1 MKNKVAM
8 ITGAAVGIGRAVAIL
23 MAQKGAKLVLLDID
37 AEKLEQK
44 IREKMKHQEEV
55 AKQYN
60 IMGGTFVNL
69 QRGIMRDVLEL
80 VKNEEEVKQ

>member
-1 MKNKVAM
+1 M
-8 ITGAAVGIGRAVAIL
+8 RL
-23 MAQKGAKLVLLDID
+23 ID

-55 AKQYN
+55 AIKYN

-69 QRGIMRDVLEL
+69 QRGIMRDILEL
-80 VKNEEEVKQ
+80 VRNEEEVK

>member
-1 MKNKVAM
+1 M
-8 ITGAAVGIGRAVAIL
+8 RL
-23 MAQKGAKLVLLDID
+23 ID
-37 AEKLEQK
+37 ADKLEQK

-69 QRGIMRDVLEL
+69 QRGIMRDILEL
-80 VKNEEEVKQ
+80 VKNEEEVK